1 MTLAFVTTQTLWTII
16 GFLGQ
21 TLFFMRFFVQWL
33 ASERAGASVVPR
45 AFWYFSFGG
54 GLTLLVYA
62 IYRQDPVFIFGQGLG
77 LLIYA
82 RNLHLIH
89 RRAPPEA
96 AEGK

>member
-1 MTLAFVTTQTLWTII
+1 MTLAFVTAQTLWPFI